1 MYECPDQPGERRAMI
16 YHSISDWDNA
26 YANSANIA
34 GGDRWP
40 TAWDGPA
47 SAYRERM
54 VEQGRAKLDLAY
66 GDGERH
72 RYDLFLPDG
81 DPKGLVVFIHGGY
94 WLRFDKSTWSHLAAG
109 SVDSGYAV
117 AMPTY
122 SLCPSVRIAD
132 ITGEVGRAVTA
143 AAKATEG
150 PIMLTGHSAGG
161 HLASRM
167 ISATSPLPQDERA
180 RIRNV
185 VSISGL
191 HDLRPMM
198 HTAMNADLKLD
209 LAGARAESPALLEP
223 MDGARICCWVGG
235 GERSEF
241 IRQSELL
248 ANAWAGCGVATSCYV
263 EPDRHHYSVIDGLMD
278 AGHSLTRTLLEG

>member
-1 MYECPDQPGERRAMI
+1 MI
-16 YHSISDWDNA
+16 FQRIEDWDNA

-40 TAWDGPA
+40 AAWDKPA
-47 SAYRERM
+47 KAFRERM

-72 RYDLFLPDG
+72 RYDLFLPEG
-81 DPKGLVVFIHGGY
+81 SPKGLVVFIHGGF
-94 WLRFDKSTWSHLAAG
+94 WLRFEKSTWSHLAAG
-109 SVDSGYAV
+109 SVDNGYAV
-117 AMPTY
+117 AMPSY

-132 ITGEVGRAVTA
+132 ITREVGRAITA
-143 AAKATEG
+143 AAEATDG

-161 HLASRM
+161 HLVSRM
-167 ISATSPLPQDERA
+167 ITTNSPLAEGMRE

-191 HDLRPMM
+191 HDLRPMLR
-198 HTAMNADLKLD
+198 TAMNAGLKLD
-209 LAGARAESPALLEP
+209 LAEARAESPALLEP

-241 IRQSELL
+241 VRQSKLL
-248 ANAWAGCGVATSCYV
+248 ADAWTGCAAATSYYA
-263 EPDRHHYSVIDGLMD
+263 EPDRHHYSVIDGLTD
-278 AGHSLTRTLLEG
+278 AGHPLTRTLLAG